1 MANRK
6 NKFIHKPVYPG
17 GPKALQE
24 FLRQALRYPEAAK
37 ALRISGKVR
46 VEYSLNQQGRVIR
59 AKAVKGP
66 EHGCREEAERL
77 VKMLRFDIP
86 KDYKM
91 TVQYHQHIDINF
103 EMKKPASRQKPTAPT
118 QIHYEVTPKRKDP
131 QASTNKSQDGPPKPS
146 TVSYTYT
153 IKL

>member
-24 FLRQALRYPEAAK
+24 FLRQALNYPEAAK
-37 ALRISGKVR
+37 ALGISGKVR

-118 QIHYEVTPKRKDP
+118 QIHYEIAPKSSAP
-131 QASTNKSQDGPPKPS
+131 QASTNTGGKRDSSK
-146 TVSYTYT
+146 VSYTYT
-153 IKL
+153 IKF